1 MQFCCKKQTSFSWF
15 LLGLFSHKNGSAMS
29 PGITW
34 KIKRSVMFNSS
45 EISDSPGRNE
55 LAIKYKI
62 GSEEI

>member
-1 MQFCCKKQTSFSWF
+1 
-15 LLGLFSHKNGSAMS
+15 MS